1 MKNILSEFN
10 KILSKIKTRDYEI
23 GSFLSNVFTIDDT
36 QPLGRV
42 KVSQVREALLLAAVN
57 FSP

>member
-1 MKNILSEFN
+1 MKNVLSEFN

-36 QPLGRV
+36 QLTSHWGESRFHKSGKPNYW
-42 KVSQVREALLLAAVN
+42 LL
-57 FSP
+57 